1 MKHFVLPDLGE
12 GLHEATLIEW
22 HVKAQQ
28 FIKQGELLLTV
39 ETAKSIV
46 EIPAPEDLT
55 VESLL
60 CQQGQAIKV
69 GTALLSYHTTEISQ
83 QLEHSPSKSISV
95 VGELTEAN
103 TNHVIQRDF
112 ILGSQRFSEQ
122 EQQQAAQALHPQP
135 AHVSQI
141 SQTSQTLTLTGTRLA
156 MMQQL
161 SLAHQQVALVTLFD
175 EACVKW
181 SSKGKALSHLIIALC
196 AACKIEPKLNAW
208 FKNDSLLLQQDV
220 NIGLAVNTPQGL
232 LVPVIAQAQL
242 LSGTALEEK
251 IALAKKVANEL
262 RPNSVQ
268 ATISL
273 SNFGMLAGRFAT
285 PMVMPPQVAI
295 LGVGRIES
303 RYLLSK
309 KGKLKTR
316 TVIPLSLSFDHR
328 VLTGAE
334 AARFLKG
341 VIDNLS

>member
-12 GLHEATLIEW
+12 GLHEAMLIEW

-28 FIKQGELLLTV
+28 SIKQGALLLTV
-39 ETAKSIV
+39 ETAKAIV

-69 GTALLSYHTTEISQ
+69 GTALLSYHTTEMSHQ
-83 QLEHSPSKSISV
+83 PANSPSKSISV
-95 VGELTEAN
+95 VGELPEAN

-122 EQQQAAQALHPQP
+122 EQQQAVQALHTQR
-135 AHVSQI
+135 AHV

-161 SLAHQQVALVTLFD
+161 SQAHQQVALVTLFD

-181 SSKGKALSHLIIALC
+181 PSKRQALSRLIIALC
-196 AACKIEPKLNAW
+196 AACKVEPKLNAW

-242 LSGTALEEK
+242 LLGATLEEK
-251 IALAKKVANEL
+251 IALAKQAANEL

-285 PMVMPPQVAI
+285 PMVVPPQVAI

>member
-1 MKHFVLPDLGE
+1 MKQFLLPDLGE

-22 HVKAQQ
+22 QVTPQQ

-39 ETAKSIV
+39 ETAKAIV

-60 CQQGQAIKV
+60 YQQGQAIKV
-69 GTALLSYHTTEISQ
+69 GTALLNYHTTETSQ
-83 QLEHSPSKSISV
+83 QPSNKSISV

-103 TNHVIQRDF
+103 ANQEIQREF
-112 ILGSQRFSEQ
+112 IVGSQRFSEQ
-122 EQQQAAQALHPQP
+122 EQQQAAQALQCTHTSP
-135 AHVSQI
+135 I
-141 SQTSQTLTLTGTRLA
+141 LQTSQTIALTGTRLA
-156 MMQQL
+156 MSQQL
-161 SLAHQQVALVTLFD
+161 SQAHQQVALVTIFD

-181 SSKGKALSHLIIALC
+181 SNKRKALAHLIIALC
-196 AACKIEPKLNAW
+196 AACKVEPKLNAW
-208 FKNDSLLLQQDV
+208 FKSDSLLLHQDV

-232 LVPVIAQAQL
+232 LVPVIAQAHL
-242 LSGTALEEK
+242 LSDTTLEEQ
-251 IALAKKVANEL
+251 IALAKQAANEL

-285 PMVMPPQVAI
+285 PMVVPPQVAI
-295 LGVGRIES
+295 LGVGRIEQ
-303 RYLLSK
+303 RYILSK
-309 KGKLKTR
+309 KGNIKKR

-334 AARFLKG
+334 AARFLKA
-341 VIDNLS
+341 VMDNL

>member
-1 MKHFVLPDLGE
+1 MKQFLLPDLGE

-22 HVKAQQ
+22 QVTPQQ

-39 ETAKSIV
+39 ETAKAIV

-55 VESLL
+55 VENILY
-60 CQQGQAIKV
+60 QQGQAIKV
-69 GTALLSYHTTEISQ
+69 GTALLNYHTTETSQ
-83 QLEHSPSKSISV
+83 QASNPSSKSISV
-95 VGELTEAN
+95 VGELAEAN
-103 TNHVIQRDF
+103 AKQEIQREF
-112 ILGSQRFSEQ
+112 IVGSQRFSQQ
-122 EQQQAAQALHPQP
+122 EQQQAAQALQCTHTSP
-135 AHVSQI
+135 I
-141 SQTSQTLTLTGTRLA
+141 LQTSQTIALTGTRLA

-161 SLAHQQVALVTLFD
+161 SQAHQQVALVTIFD

-181 SSKGKALSHLIIALC
+181 SSKRKALARLIIALC
-196 AACKIEPKLNAW
+196 AACKVEPKLNAW
-208 FKNDSLLLQQDV
+208 FKSDSLLLQQDV
-220 NIGLAVNTPQGL
+220 NMGLAVNTPQGL

-242 LSGTALEEK
+242 LSGTDLEEK
-251 IALAKKVANEL
+251 IALAKQAANEL

-285 PMVMPPQVAI
+285 PMVVPPQVAI
-295 LGVGRIES
+295 LGVGRIEL

-309 KGKLKTR
+309 KGNIKKR

-334 AARFLKG
+334 AARFLEA
-341 VIDNLS
+341 VMDNL